1 MLWQFGKEFAMS
13 TAVSPAYQ
21 HVGQAFAHVEGRVPL
36 WAIIINRPVYEHV
49 LGAVADGSEAPLED
63 KIALHARVYRELGI
77 ELTRAFIWPPDRL
90 PKEVT
95 PWTERNLTADQ
106 IATFQPKL
114 PEASDLDQDV
124 ALRCRQVE
132 LNRPH
137 TVFAPTIRG
146 LFCPVYEQMGLEEFS
161 YACADAPAQVERLM
175 DVYTQHAAALASRY
189 AVGKGVSYIAI
200 CDDMAYKNATIFP
213 PAWMR
218 EHWIPRLAQ
227 VVAPLKQAGIR
238 VIFHSDGDVRA
249 LVPDLIAIGI
259 DALNPL
265 EPLAGMDLAQ
275 LKRDFG
281 GDLTLIGGVDCS
293 QLLPYGKPRQIRDE
307 VRRLLDIGR
316 PGGGFIIGDSS
327 NISPNT
333 PLENVLAFFETVR
346 EQR

>member
-1 MLWQFGKEFAMS
+1 MAAAM
-13 TAVSPAYQ
+13 SPAYE
-21 HVGQAFAHVEGRVPL
+21 HIGQAFDHVEGRVPL
-36 WAIIINRPVYEHV
+36 WAILINRPAYEHV
-49 LGAVADGSEAPLED
+49 LGDVADAGEVPLEE

-77 ELTRAFIWPPDRL
+77 EMTRAFIWPPDRR
-90 PKEVT
+90 PKEVAA
-95 PWTERNLTADQ
+95 WAKRNLTADQ

-114 PEASDLDQDV
+114 PSDGELDEDV

-146 LFCPVYEQMGLEEFS
+146 VFCPLYEQMGLEEFS
-161 YACADAPAQVERLM
+161 YACVDAPAQVERLM
-175 DVYTQHAAALASRY
+175 DVYTRHAAGLARRY
-189 AVGKGVSYIAI
+189 AARQGVSYIAI

-213 PAWMR
+213 PGWMR
-218 EHWIPRLAQ
+218 KHWIPRLAQ

-238 VIFHSDGDVRA
+238 VIFHSDGDVTA
-249 LVPDLIAIGI
+249 LVPDLIGIGI

-265 EPLAGMDLAQ
+265 EPLAGMDLAR

-281 GDLTLIGGVDCS
+281 RDLTLIGGVDCS
-293 QLLPYGKPRQIRDE
+293 QLLPYGSPQQIRDE

-327 NISPNT
+327 NITPNT
-333 PLENVLAFFETVR
+333 PLENVLAFLETVR
-346 EQR
+346 EQA